1 MNNKL
6 VPIIIDNP
14 CQKGWGY
21 RIRDITITLVT
32 LILWLLVLA
41 RLYTFFIIEE
51 AILEQLYGS
60 LMLKVVAVSFVVTF
74 LTFHCWAVYNQYL
87 YTSILKRQARHFEP
101 PTFEINNEI
110 ADEEAMTTPLPEQTV
125 TETHAR

>member
-14 CQKGWGY
+14 SQRGWGY
-21 RIRDITITLVT
+21 RIRDLLFTAAT

-41 RLYTFFIIEE
+41 RLYTFFVIEE

-60 LMLKVVAVSFVVTF
+60 LMIKVVAMGFVVTF
-74 LTFHCWAVYNQYL
+74 LAFHCWAVYNQYL
-87 YTSILKRQARHFEP
+87 YTRITKH
-101 PTFEINNEI
+101 
-110 ADEEAMTTPLPEQTV
+110 
-125 TETHAR
+125 H

>member
-14 CQKGWGY
+14 CQKGLGY
-21 RIRDITITLVT
+21 RIRDVIITTAT

-60 LMLKVVAVSFVVTF
+60 LMIKVVAVSFIVTF
-74 LTFHCWAVYNQYL
+74 LTFHCWAVYNQFL
-87 YTSILKRQARHFEP
+87 YTSILKRQARHMEP
-101 PTFEINNEI
+101 PTLEIDNKMANEQTI
-110 ADEEAMTTPLPEQTV
+110 TAPLPKQKV
-125 TETHAR
+125 TEAHTR